1 MTFSL
6 SLSLAILLSC
16 LRPIHSTR
24 WAKGIMFLGR
34 PSVCACLCVC
44 VQAGA
49 FLTGLPST
57 SSCILCCFSVEIYRV
72 VQNGANFNVF
82 ELKLWI
88 QQILQYSKHQGL
100 NQYSIIIYLII

>member
-1 MTFSL
+1 MTLSL

-16 LRPIHSTR
+16 LRPIHSSR

-34 PSVCACLCVC
+34 PSVCACVCAC

-57 SSCILCCFSVEIYRV
+57 SSCFSVEIYRV
-72 VQNGANFNVF
+72 VQNGATFNVF